1 MPFANLTLSAP
12 GWMLPVMLGLLAG
25 VAGLL
30 WWSYRHVT
38 PPALRWSCVLLKA
51 VGVALLALCL
61 LEPTWNSQRAR
72 SGANVFAVVADNSQG
87 LQIRDPGDPLTR
99 GERLQALLAAEPN
112 GWQERLATDFDLRR
126 YLFDARLQGVRDF
139 AELDFTGRSS
149 GIGTALKALG
159 ERLKGRPLAG
169 VLLLTDGN
177 ATDLR
182 GVSPDLTG
190 LPPIYPV
197 VIGSPKPVRD
207 VSFQQVTVNQT
218 AFEDAPVTV
227 QASVTASGVGA
238 EPLLAQVVDRTGK
251 VVQETALEARSS
263 GQATALRIQLKPE
276 KPGLSFYEVRTGLRD
291 ELKAGRTTNSTE
303 ATLANNRQVIAVDR
317 GRDAY
322 RILYVAGRPNWEFKF
337 LNRAAAEDP
346 QLQVVGLIRVAKRE
360 PKFDFRGRV
369 GETSNPL
376 FRGFG
381 EQGREETE
389 RYDQPVLVRLN
400 TRDEIELRSGFPR
413 TAEELYGY
421 HAIIVDD
428 LEAEFFGADQ
438 AMLVQKF
445 VSERGGGFLMLGGAE
460 SFAQGKYERT
470 PIGDLLPVYLDRA
483 PLPRT
488 GNTVK
493 FDLSREG
500 WLQPWARVR
509 DNELDERS
517 RVTAMPAFGVVN
529 PVREVKPGA
538 SVIATATDETGAQ
551 LPALAIQRFGRGRS
565 AALTIGDLWRWGM
578 QDAEKRKDL
587 DQTWRQLLRWL
598 VADVPN
604 RVDLTAEPVA
614 GDANGAME
622 LQVRVRDAKFQPLDN
637 ATVLVEIEPI
647 LFGDG
652 AAATNRLRLPAEAK
666 LTEPGLYHLTYVP
679 KLTGGFKATAYVTNG
694 AGLAEGRA
702 ETGWSSDL
710 AAEEFRSLTPNVA
723 LLESIARKTGGE
735 IIPAERLRE
744 FVARLPTK
752 AAPVME
758 PASRPAWHNPLLFCT
773 ALACFLAEW
782 WLRRRVGGLP

>member
-25 VAGLL
+25 VVGLL

-38 PPALRWSCVLLKA
+38 PPALRWACVLLKA
-51 VGVALLALCL
+51 IGAALLAFCL
-61 LEPTWNSQRAR
+61 LEPTWNTQRAR
-72 SGANVFAVVADNSQG
+72 SGANLFAVVADNSQG
-87 LQIRDPGDPLTR
+87 LQIRDPGAPLTR
-99 GERLQALLAAEPN
+99 GEELRTLLDGKP
-112 GWQERLATDFDLRR
+112 GDWQEQLATDFELRR
-126 YLFDARLQGVRDF
+126 YVFDTRLQGVRDF
-139 AELDFTGRSS
+139 AGLDFTGRSS
-149 GIGTALKALG
+149 GIGTALKSLG

-182 GVSPDLTG
+182 GVAPDLTG

-197 VIGSPKPVRD
+197 VIGRQVPVRD
-207 VSFQQVTVNQT
+207 VSLQAVTVNQT
-218 AFEDAPVTV
+218 AFEDAPVTL
-227 QASVTASGVGA
+227 QGSLAASGMGG
-238 EPLLAQVVDRTGK
+238 EPLLAQVVDRAGK
-251 VVQETALEARSS
+251 VVQENALEARGS
-263 GQATALRIQLKPE
+263 GQAIPLRIQLKPE
-276 KPGLSFYEVRTGLRD
+276 KPGWSFYELRTGIRD
-291 ELKAGRTTNSTE
+291 EVRAGRTTNSTE

-317 GRDAY
+317 GRDTF

-337 LNRAAAEDP
+337 LNRAASEDP

-413 TAEELYGY
+413 TAEELYAY
-421 HAIIVDD
+421 HAVIVDD

-493 FDLSREG
+493 FELSREG

-538 SVIATATDETGAQ
+538 SVIATATDDTGTA
-551 LPALAIQRFGRGRS
+551 LPALVTQRFGRGRS

-637 ATVLVEIEPI
+637 ASVTVEIEPI
-647 LFGDG
+647 VFGEG
-652 AAATNRLRLPAEAK
+652 ALSTNRLRLPAEAK
-666 LTEPGLYHLTYVP
+666 LTEPGLYQLTYVP
-679 KLTGGFKATAYVTNG
+679 KLAGGFKATAFVTNDTG
-694 AGLAEGRA
+694 VAEGRA
-702 ETGWSSDL
+702 EVGWSSDP
-710 AAEEFRSLTPNVA
+710 AAEEFASLTPNVA

-735 IIPAERLRE
+735 LVPADRLRE
-744 FVARLPTK
+744 FVTRLPTK

-758 PASRPAWHNPLLFCT
+758 PASQPAWHNPFLLGL
-773 ALACFLAEW
+773 ALLCFLVEW
-782 WLRRRVGGLP
+782 GLRRRVGGLP